1 MNRRRISQKRL
12 ERLFEDLANGVIFQ
26 TVEDYRE
33 ALRHLDINPKHEE
46 SLRMK
51 EDCEEFFQSK
61 WFSFL
66 TLVDG
71 VWLMHSLQEEVEG
84 QLEKERMEY
93 ELEKERERIAYERQ
107 KIHRRAQRDRERAQ
121 RLQELRERFFG
132 TELAPERG
140 DRLQD

>member
-1 MNRRRISQKRL
+1 MDNINGLKPL
-12 ERLFEDLANGVIFQ
+12 TIYEDLANGVIFQ

-33 ALRHLDINPKHEE
+33 ALRYLDINPKHEE

-93 ELEKERERIAYERQ
+93 ELEKERERIAHERQ
-107 KIHRRAQRDRERAQ
+107 NARKRARQERERAQ
-121 RLQELRERFFG
+121 RLQELRSKFFG